1 MKQAGLLA
9 FVSGLLCFPL
19 LAGAQEN
26 SDLEEFDDFD
36 ELYLGQLLDV
46 VYTAAKHEQ
55 DIGMSPSAVWV
66 ITREDIEASGAT
78 CIPDLLRQVPG
89 IDVTMTAPFMPG
101 ISARVRWTNQNNQ
114 FLVLIDGREI
124 NMELLGMSLFEL
136 APVSLEEVER
146 IEIIRGPGSAL
157 YGANALAG
165 VVNITTRPIG
175 ERTSGWAR
183 LSAGEIGRTEAW
195 AHASSRVG
203 NWGFSLSGGGD
214 YMGTFAD
221 PRIMARRS
229 WKLRAVA
236 EHRWSESERLLLDGG
251 ITSGDGIVAAAVGSF
266 DGSLSIRTLR
276 LAYESP
282 DLRGQLYWRHLP
294 ASAEMDAALEFSGIR
309 LAEFIPFK
317 ADTHT
322 VDGWVEWT
330 LPTFWDPLLL
340 IAGGGGRLAYLS
352 SDQMLDGDTFA
363 DITSDNY
370 HQAGVDHLEARVG
383 TFVHGELAPAEWLTI
398 TGGTRF
404 DYNTETGAFLSPRLS
419 VVLRPVKNQY
429 FRLGVARAFR
439 KPAYIERRAHLMV
452 EFPDDSPITGTGQ
465 DNFQEFM
472 TRVLG
477 NSDLENEELLA
488 FEAGYLGR
496 FLDGRLTLALDLY
509 YNHHI
514 KEVTFNSKIVPD
526 QRGLPDLQESSF
538 MHFNR
543 EHPVAIVGSELSVRF
558 NLTKTVEL
566 LAVWTHREA
575 FSTNNWNS
583 FTDSPKNLM
592 TLGGRFRTEW
602 GLIGSLYF
610 FSRSEFLDSAVKN
623 PAGIMEPML
632 KQYLDNYVLVLGRVG
647 WRRAVAGDF
656 QLETG
661 VKLFLPVSPFSRPY
675 FRFREDG
682 GGIGPVGKNYG
693 GDYLCRMI
701 SLYVQGSF

>member
-1 MKQAGLLA
+1 MRNTGLLLA
-9 FVSGLLCFPL
+9 VLGLLCLSLP
-19 LAGAQEN
+19 AGAQE
-26 SDLEEFDDFD
+26 DAELEEFDDFD

-46 VYTAAKHEQ
+46 VYSAAKHEQ
-55 DIGMSPSAVWV
+55 DIGMSPSAIWV

-78 CIPDLLRQVPG
+78 NIPDLLRQVPG
-89 IDVTMTAPFMPG
+89 MDVTMTAPFMPG

-136 APVSLEEVER
+136 APVILEEIER

-165 VVNITTRPIG
+165 VVNITTRPIR

-195 AHASSRVG
+195 AHASTRAG

-221 PRIMARRS
+221 PRIMAKRS

-251 ITSGDGIVAAAVGSF
+251 ITSGEGIVAAAVGSF
-266 DGSLSIRTLR
+266 EGTLSIRTLR
-276 LAYESP
+276 LAYESE

-294 ASAEMDAALEFSGIR
+294 ASANMDAALEFSGIR
-309 LAEFIPFK
+309 LAEFIPFE

-330 LPTFWDPLLL
+330 LPEFWQPLLL
-340 IAGGGGRLAYLS
+340 IVGGGGRLAYLS
-352 SDQMLDGDTFA
+352 SDQLLDGETFT
-363 DITSDNY
+363 DITSVDY
-370 HQAGVDHLEARVG
+370 HQTGLDHIEARLG
-383 TFVHGELAPAEWLTI
+383 TFVHGEFAPVEWLTI

-404 DYNTETGAFLSPRLS
+404 DYNTETGAFVSPRLS
-419 VVLRPVKNQY
+419 AVFRPVKDH
-429 FRLGVARAFR
+429 FLRLGVARAFR
-439 KPAYIERRAHLMV
+439 KPAFIERRAHLMV
-452 EFPDDSPITGTGQ
+452 EFPDDSPITGAGR
-465 DNFQEFM
+465 DNFLEFM
-472 TRVLG
+472 TRVVG
-477 NSDLENEELLA
+477 NSDLENEEMLA

-509 YNHHI
+509 FNHHI
-514 KEVTFNSKIVPD
+514 REVTFDSNIVPD
-526 QRGLPDLQESSF
+526 EHGLPDLQESSF

-543 EHPVAIVGSELSVRF
+543 NKPVDIIGSELSIRF
-558 NLTKTVEL
+558 NLTKTIEL
-566 LAVWTHREA
+566 LATWTHREA
-575 FSTNNWNS
+575 FHHHNWTS
-583 FTDSPKNLM
+583 FDDSPKNLM

-610 FSRSEFLDSAVKN
+610 FTRSEFFDSAVKN
-623 PAGIMEPML
+623 PAGLMEPML
-632 KQYLDNYVLVLGRVG
+632 TQDLDNHVLVLGRIG
-647 WRRAVAGDF
+647 WRRALAGNF
-656 QLETG
+656 RLETG
-661 VKLFLPVSPFSRPY
+661 IKLFLPISPFSRPY

-682 GGIGPVGKNYG
+682 GGIDPVGKNFG
-693 GDYLCRMI
+693 GDWLCRMI